1 MNGFISGCIVGAF
14 IGALIT
20 LIMSANFMLVVAQ
33 RNANTC
39 IADGG
44 TYEHCVN
51 KYLMGK
57 KQ

>member
-1 MNGFISGCIVGAF
+1 MKDYIVGAF
-14 IGALIT
+14 VGALLATI
-20 LIMSANFMLVVAQ
+20 AAAVAFPGQ
-33 RNANTC
+33 SLSWAKEQAINC
-39 IADGG
+39 MADGG